1 MISNQFLWLIA
12 SSARNFEDFTIFI
25 LPKIKLHSYFLNCR
39 GFQNTIFMKKLL
51 TQLNKSY
58 HLFYLAMVFFAGIG
72 LIFLVFPG
80 ESRFKYEFQKGSPWR
95 HETLI
100 APFNFAILKTDAE
113 QKIEN
118 DSTLKTYIPYFTL
131 DTLIGTSK
139 VGEFTIALSKLKES
153 NPTLKSIENIQI
165 LPDILRNIY
174 QIGILPQA
182 INSYKEL
189 EGKTEIMQIRGKK
202 ADRITISNLHS
213 IKAAYQ
219 DFSDTIR
226 KISGNLYPEISQKI
240 NLSDFVTENLYY
252 DEKINQNEKKQLL
265 DKLSTTKGM
274 VQAGERIIFQGDL
287 VGQEKFLILE
297 SLKQAYETK
306 RGDNMEYFLVIAG
319 RLVIISALIF
329 LMFLYLLFYRRELF
343 DHKRNLSF
351 IISMIVLMIFLAGI
365 ATTMK
370 SVSIY
375 IVPMAILPIL
385 VRIFFDSRTAI
396 FSLMV
401 TTLIIGYFAPNSYEY
416 IILQMIAGIIAVFS
430 LNKLHKRSHLVVSA
444 LSVFIAY
451 SVVYTA
457 MALVQEGS
465 LETIDWKNIQWFGFS
480 SLFIFITYPLIY
492 IFEKIFGFVSDVT
505 LIELSNTNQPLLRK
519 LAEEAPGT
527 FQHSLQVANLAE
539 AVIQR
544 IGGNPFLVYAG
555 ALYHDIG
562 KMYKSDYFIENQVV
576 GMNPHDSLD
585 YLKSASIIIDHVTN
599 GVQLARK
606 YKLPEILISFITTH
620 HGTTQSNYF
629 YKKYQIEN
637 PGVEVDTNLFSY
649 PGPLPHNKEMAV
661 LMLTDGVEA
670 TAHSLK
676 EKTAAS
682 FSEMIE
688 SLVEQKIKS
697 NQLIDADL
705 TLREITILKSTLLEK
720 LVSIYHIRIEYPK

>member
-1 MISNQFLWLIA
+1 MLNECNS
-12 SSARNFEDFTIFI
+12 EDFTNFR
-25 LPKIKLHSYFLNCR
+25 LSKVKFNSYFLNCS
-39 GFQNTIFMKKLL
+39 GFQNSELMKKLL
-51 TQLNKSY
+51 TQLNQSY
-58 HLFYLAMVFFAGIG
+58 HLFYLAMVFIAGIG

-80 ESRFKYEFQKGSPWR
+80 ESRFKFEFQKGSPWR

-113 QKIEN
+113 LKIET

-131 DTLIGTSK
+131 DTLIETSK
-139 VGEFTIALSKLKES
+139 VGEFTLALAKLKEA
-153 NPTLKSIENIQI
+153 NPSLKSIENIQV

-174 QIGILPQA
+174 QTGILPQA
-182 INSYKEL
+182 ITSYNEL

-202 ADRITISNLHS
+202 ADRMTIANLHS
-213 IKAAYQ
+213 IKTAYQ
-219 DFSDTIR
+219 DFNDTIR
-226 KISGNLYPEISQKI
+226 KISGKFYPEIIQKI

-265 DKLSTTKGM
+265 DKLSTNKGM

-287 VGQEKFLILE
+287 VGQEKYMILE

-319 RLVIISALIF
+319 RLIIISSLIV
-329 LMFLYLLFYRRELF
+329 LIFLYLLFYRRELF

-351 IISMIVLMIFLAGI
+351 IIIMIVLMIFLAGI
-365 ATTMK
+365 ATKMK
-370 SVSIY
+370 SISIY
-375 IVPMAILPIL
+375 MVPMAILPIL
-385 VRIFFDSRTAI
+385 IRIFFDSRTAI

-430 LNKLHKRSHLVVSA
+430 LNKLHKRSHLVLSA
-444 LSVFIAY
+444 MAVFIAY

-465 LETIDWKNIQWFGFS
+465 LETIDWKNIQWFAFS
-480 SLFIFITYPLIY
+480 SLFVFITYPLIY

-544 IGGNPFLVYAG
+544 IGGNPYLVYAG

-562 KMYKSDYFIENQVV
+562 KTYKSDYFIENQVV
-576 GMNPHDSLD
+576 GMNPHDNLD
-585 YLKSASIIIDHVTN
+585 YLKSAEIIIDHVTN

-606 YKLPEILISFITTH
+606 YKLPEVLISFITTH

-629 YKKYQIEN
+629 YKKYQQEN
-637 PGVEVDTNLFSY
+637 PGVEVDSNQFSY

-661 LMLTDGVEA
+661 LMLVDGIEA

-676 EKTAAS
+676 EKTAVT
-682 FSEMIE
+682 FREMIE

-697 NQLIDADL
+697 NQLIDSDL

-720 LVSIYHIRIEYPK
+720 LVSIYHVRIEYPK

>member
-1 MISNQFLWLIA
+1 
-12 SSARNFEDFTIFI
+12 
-25 LPKIKLHSYFLNCR
+25 
-39 GFQNTIFMKKLL
+39 MKKLL
-51 TQLNKSY
+51 TRLNKSY
-58 HLFYLAMVFFAGIG
+58 HLFYLTTVFVAGIG

-80 ESRFKYEFQKGSPWR
+80 ESRFRFEFQKGSPWR

-113 QKIEN
+113 IKIEN
-118 DSTLKTYIPYFTL
+118 DSTLKTYVPYFTI
-131 DTLIGTSK
+131 DTLIENSK
-139 VGEFTIALSKLKES
+139 VGVFTLELSKLADKNPSLKACES
-153 NPTLKSIENIQI
+153 IHN
-165 LPDILRNIY
+165 LPGILRNIY
-174 QIGILPQA
+174 NAGILPKP

-189 EGKTEIMQIRGKK
+189 EGKSEIIKIRGNKGEK
-202 ADRITISNLHS
+202 IPVIQLNS
-213 IKAAYQ
+213 IKSAYQ
-219 DFSDTIR
+219 ELNDTIR
-226 KISGNLYPEISQKI
+226 KITGKYYAEIIQKI
-240 NLSDFVTENLYY
+240 ILSDYIAENLDF
-252 DEKINQNEKKQLL
+252 DEKINRDEKKQLL
-265 DKLSTTKGM
+265 DKLSATKGM

-287 VGQEKFLILE
+287 VGQEKFMILE

-306 RGDNMEYFLVIAG
+306 RGDNIEYLLVIAG
-319 RLVIISALIF
+319 RLIIITSLIG

-351 IISMIVLMIFLAGI
+351 IIMMIVLMVFMAAF
-365 ATTMK
+365 ATK
-370 SVSIY
+370 VKLINIY
-375 IVPMAILPIL
+375 MVPMAILPIL
-385 VRIFFDSRTAI
+385 IRIFYDSRTAI
-396 FSLMV
+396 FSLVV

-416 IILQMIAGIIAVFS
+416 IILQIVAGIIAVFT
-430 LNKLHKRSHLVVSA
+430 LNKLHKRSHLVISA
-444 LSVFIAY
+444 FAVFISY
-451 SVVYTA
+451 SVVYIA
-457 MALVQEGS
+457 MAMVQEGS
-465 LETIDWKNIQWFGFS
+465 LENINWEALEWFGIS
-480 SLFIFITYPLIY
+480 SFLIFITYPLID
-492 IFEKIFGFVSDVT
+492 IFERIFGFVSDVT
-505 LIELSNTNQPLLRK
+505 LIELSNSNQPLLRK

-562 KMYKSDYFIENQVV
+562 KTYKSEYFIENQVA

-585 YLKSASIIIDHVTN
+585 YLKSAVIIIDHVTY

-606 YKLPEILISFITTH
+606 YKLPEVLISFITTH

-629 YKKYQIEN
+629 YKKYQIDN
-637 PGVEVDTNLFSY
+637 PGVEVDTTLFSY

-661 LMLTDGVEA
+661 LMLTDGIEA

-676 EKTAAS
+676 EKTAAT
-682 FSEMIE
+682 FSEMIDY
-688 SLVEQKIKS
+688 LVDQKIKS

>member
-1 MISNQFLWLIA
+1 
-12 SSARNFEDFTIFI
+12 
-25 LPKIKLHSYFLNCR
+25 
-39 GFQNTIFMKKLL
+39 MKKLL
-51 TQLNKSY
+51 TRLNQSY
-58 HLFYLAMVFFAGIG
+58 HLFYLAMVFLAGIG

-80 ESRFKYEFQKGSPWR
+80 ESRFRFEFQKGSPWR

-113 QKIEN
+113 IKIEN
-118 DSTLKTYIPYFTL
+118 DSTLKTYVPYFTL
-131 DTLIGTSK
+131 DTLIENSK
-139 VGEFTIALSKLKES
+139 VGVFTLAISKLTET
-153 NPTLKSIENIQI
+153 NPSVKACENIHD
-165 LPDILRNIY
+165 LPGILRNIY
-174 QIGILPQA
+174 KAGILPQP
-182 INSYKEL
+182 INSYQEL
-189 EGKTEIMQIRGKK
+189 EGKTEIIQIRGNK
-202 ADRITISNLHS
+202 AERLPVIRLNS
-213 IKAAYQ
+213 IKSAYQ
-219 DFSDTIR
+219 ELNDTIR
-226 KISGNLYPEISQKI
+226 KITGKTYPEIIQKI
-240 NLSDFVTENLYY
+240 NLSDYIAENLTF
-252 DEKINQNEKKQLL
+252 DEKINRDEIKQLL
-265 DKLSTTKGM
+265 DKLSATKGM

-287 VGQEKFLILE
+287 VGQEKFMILE

-306 RGDNMEYFLVIAG
+306 RGDNIEYLLVLAG
-319 RLVIISALIF
+319 RLIIITSLIV

-351 IISMIVLMIFLAGI
+351 IMMMIVLMVFMAAF
-365 ATTMK
+365 ATKMK
-370 SVSIY
+370 LINIY
-375 IVPMAILPIL
+375 MVPMAILPIL
-385 VRIFFDSRTAI
+385 IRIFYDSRTAI
-396 FSLMV
+396 FSLVV

-416 IILQMIAGIIAVFS
+416 IILQIVAGIIAVFT
-430 LNKLHKRSHLVVSA
+430 LNKLHKRSHLVISA
-444 LSVFIAY
+444 FAVFLSY
-451 SVVYTA
+451 SVVYIA
-457 MALVQEGS
+457 MAMVQEGS
-465 LETIDWKNIQWFGFS
+465 LQNINWEALEWFGIS
-480 SLFIFITYPLIY
+480 SFLIFITYPLID
-492 IFEKIFGFVSDVT
+492 IFERIFGFVSDVT

-544 IGGNPFLVYAG
+544 IGGNPYLVYAG

-562 KMYKSDYFIENQVV
+562 KTYKSDYFIENQVV

-585 YLKSASIIIDHVTN
+585 YMKSAEIIIDHVTN

-606 YKLPEILISFITTH
+606 YKLPEVLISFITTH

-637 PGVEVDTNLFSY
+637 PGIEVDTNLFSY

-661 LMLTDGVEA
+661 LMLTDGIEA

-676 EKTAAS
+676 EKSAAT
-682 FSEMIE
+682 FSEMIDY
-688 SLVEQKIKS
+688 LVDQKIKS

>member
-1 MISNQFLWLIA
+1 
-12 SSARNFEDFTIFI
+12 
-25 LPKIKLHSYFLNCR
+25 
-39 GFQNTIFMKKLL
+39 MKKLL
-51 TQLNKSY
+51 TRLNKSY
-58 HLFYLAMVFFAGIG
+58 HLFYLASVIVAGIG

-80 ESRFKYEFQKGSPWR
+80 ESRFRFEFQKGSPWR

-113 QKIEN
+113 IKIEN
-118 DSTLKTYIPYFTL
+118 DSTLKTYVPYFTL
-131 DTLIGTSK
+131 DTLIENSK
-139 VGEFTIALSKLKES
+139 VGVFTLELSKLADKNPSLKACES
-153 NPTLKSIENIQI
+153 IHN
-165 LPDILRNIY
+165 LPGILRNIY
-174 QIGILPQA
+174 NTGILPKP

-189 EGKTEIMQIRGKK
+189 EGKSEIIKIRGNK
-202 ADRITISNLHS
+202 AEKIPVIRLNS
-213 IKAAYQ
+213 IKSAYQ
-219 DFSDTIR
+219 ELNDTVR
-226 KISGNLYPEISQKI
+226 KITGKYYVEIIQKI
-240 NLSDFVTENLYY
+240 ILSDYIAENLDF
-252 DEKINQNEKKQLL
+252 DEKINRDEKKQLL
-265 DKLSTTKGM
+265 DKLSATKGM
-274 VQAGERIIFQGDL
+274 VQAGERIIIQGDL
-287 VGQEKFLILE
+287 VGQEKYMILE

-306 RGDNMEYFLVIAG
+306 RGDNIEYLLVIAG
-319 RLVIISALIF
+319 RLIIITSLIG

-351 IISMIVLMIFLAGI
+351 IIMMIVLMVFMAAF
-365 ATTMK
+365 ATK
-370 SVSIY
+370 VKLINIY
-375 IVPMAILPIL
+375 MVPMAILPIL
-385 VRIFFDSRTAI
+385 IRIFYDSRTAI
-396 FSLMV
+396 FSLVV

-416 IILQMIAGIIAVFS
+416 IILQIVAGIIAVFT
-430 LNKLHKRSHLVVSA
+430 LNKLHKRSHLVISA
-444 LSVFIAY
+444 FAVFASY
-451 SVVYTA
+451 SLVYIA
-457 MALVQEGS
+457 MAMVQEGS
-465 LETIDWKNIQWFGFS
+465 LENINWEALEWFGIS
-480 SLFIFITYPLIY
+480 SFLIFITYPLID
-492 IFEKIFGFVSDVT
+492 IFERIFGFVSDVT
-505 LIELSNTNQPLLRK
+505 LIELSNSNQPLLRK

-562 KMYKSDYFIENQVV
+562 KTYKSEYFIENQVA

-585 YLKSASIIIDHVTN
+585 YLKSAVIIIDHVTY

-606 YKLPEILISFITTH
+606 YKLPEVLISFITTH

-637 PGVEVDTNLFSY
+637 PGVVVDTTLFSY

-661 LMLTDGVEA
+661 LMLTDGIEA

-676 EKTAAS
+676 EKTAAT
-682 FSEMIE
+682 FSEMIDY
-688 SLVEQKIKS
+688 LVDQKIKS